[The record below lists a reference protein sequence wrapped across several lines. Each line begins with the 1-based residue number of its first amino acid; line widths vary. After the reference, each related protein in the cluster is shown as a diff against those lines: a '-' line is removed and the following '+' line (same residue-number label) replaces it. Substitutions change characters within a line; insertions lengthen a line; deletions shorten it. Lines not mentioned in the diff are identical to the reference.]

1 MNDKEFSDITKSIE
15 DKLDKDKSAI
25 IADDLG
31 RMMTGFETMQQQ
43 LKDRDKRIKE
53 LESDKEKL
61 VLANGNLLKQ
71 IPVTKDDGDS
81 NDCDD
86 NMPSYDNFD
95 FKAALDDKGNFK
107 K

>member
-15 DKLDKDKSAI
+15 DKLEDKSAI

-31 RMMTGFETMQQQ
+31 RMMTGFETMQQKFKEQ
-43 LKDRDKRIKE
+43 DKRIKE
-53 LESDKEKL
+53 LERDKEKL

-71 IPVTKDDGDS
+71 IPVTRDDGDS
-81 NDCDD
+81 NDDED
-86 NMPSYDNFD
+86 KTPSYENFD
-95 FKAALDDKGNFK
+95 FKAALDEKGNFK